1 MSHKNDLENKVIIS
15 SRGAVG
21 RLFSRRVFL
30 KMAGLTALSTAAAG
44 CAPSRTNGA
53 AAAPPSRRADV
64 EVMLTAQETE
74 WELAPGKVIK
84 AWTYN
89 GTVPGE
95 AIRVH
100 EGDRVRVILKN
111 ELPEPTTIHWHGV
124 DVPTKMDGVPD
135 ISQPAVQPGKTFVY
149 EFEARPAG
157 TRWYH
162 THFNSAQQQDLG
174 LSAPFIIEPL
184 TAGAPTGQEY
194 TLLLDDWVT
203 TPTPSNESPEDGA
216 MMDGGGMMGGMMGG
230 RGMMGG
236 DSSDGDDMMGGMM
249 GGGMMQGMMGNDG
262 PAYDTFTINGKAFPA
277 TEPLKVKRGERV
289 RLRLINA
296 SNMQTFTLRLA
307 GHGLQVTHTDGN
319 PLQTPVEVDVLSIAP
334 AERYD
339 VTFVADNPGKWPLY
353 ALDAAHVEG
362 GLKTL
367 VVYEGSELAAEA
379 EIPGT
384 EGRLRLWSYGLGQ
397 GVEVLPSARGREQS
411 FELLLSGG
419 PMMSADPNV
428 WTING
433 KVYPDTDLLSIQ
445 RDQPVFVQL
454 FNMSMHAHPFH
465 LHGQSFRVLSVNG
478 QGLAAPLIKD
488 TVDVPAMMGT
498 VELEFVAFNPGDW
511 LFHCHKPLHMEGGMV
526 TLVKIG

>member
-1 MSHKNDLENKVIIS
+1 
-15 SRGAVG
+15 
-21 RLFSRRVFL
+21 
-30 KMAGLTALSTAAAG
+30 
-44 CAPSRTNGA
+44 
-53 AAAPPSRRADV
+53 
-64 EVMLTAQETE
+64 MLTAQETE

-89 GTVPGE
+89 GAVPGE
-95 AIRVH
+95 AIRVC

-135 ISQPAVQPGKTFVY
+135 ISQPAVRPGETFVY

-184 TAGAPTGQEY
+184 TRSTPPLVAGQAVDAPTDREY

-203 TPTPSNESPEDGA
+203 TPTSSNESPENGG
-216 MMDGGGMMGGMMGG
+216 MMDGGGMMGGSDMMRGMMRRMMGG
-230 RGMMGG
+230 NGMMGG
-236 DSSDGDDMMGGMM
+236 DSSDGDDMMGGMMGDGGMMEDDSSDGDDMMGGMM
-249 GGGMMQGMMGNDG
+249 GGGMMQGMMDNDG

-277 TEPLKVKRGERV
+277 TEPLKVKRGERI

-296 SNMQTFTLRLA
+296 SNMQTFTIRLA
-307 GHGLQVTHTDGN
+307 GHRLQVTHTDGN
-319 PLQTPVEVDVLSIAP
+319 PLQTPVEVDVLPIAP

-339 VTFVADNPGKWPLY
+339 VTFVADNPGQWPLF
-353 ALDAAHVEG
+353 ALDAEHVEG

-367 VVYEGSELAAEA
+367 VVYEGFEPAAEA
-379 EIPGT
+379 ELPDA
-384 EGRLRLWSYGLGQ
+384 ESRLRTWSYTLGQ
-397 GVEVLPSARGREQS
+397 GVDVLPPETGPGQVHA
-411 FELLLSGG
+411 LTLSGG
-419 PMMSADPNV
+419 MMMSADPNE

-433 KVYPDTDLLSIQ
+433 KVYPDTETLEAG
-445 RDQPVFVQL
+445 RDQLVQVRL

-478 QGLAAPLIKD
+478 QGLSTPLVKD